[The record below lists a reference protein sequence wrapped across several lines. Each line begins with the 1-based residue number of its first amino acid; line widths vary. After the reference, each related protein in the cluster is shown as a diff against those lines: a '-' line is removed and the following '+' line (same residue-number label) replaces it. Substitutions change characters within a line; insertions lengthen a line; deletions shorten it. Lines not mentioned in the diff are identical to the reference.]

1 MFITIVFVF
10 FKPTNITAGG
20 GGHIAQ
26 ARHDMG
32 EMHRDALVEDLH
44 WDPELL
50 SLWLPCSHGE
60 SWKIRS

>member
-10 FKPTNITAGG
+10 FKPTNIAAGG
-20 GGHIAQ
+20 VTSP
-26 ARHDMG
+26 RHDMG

-50 SLWLPCSHGE
+50 SLW
-60 SWKIRS
+60 